1 MCGTILTLLKAQAK
15 IIIKFLE
22 PWILE
27 SKLVYLSQQQG
38 GSLEAVTTSSYTITK
53 YAISQVESQNAPKPY
68 IRLPTLWGFHLHK
81 HVAIVYT

>member
-1 MCGTILTLLKAQAK
+1 MKPYLTLLKAEDE
-15 IIIKFLE
+15 IIIMFLK

-68 IRLPTLWGFHLHK
+68 IPLPTFWGFHLHK
-81 HVAIVYT
+81 AM

>member
-1 MCGTILTLLKAQAK
+1 MCGAIFTLLKAQAK
-15 IIIKFLE
+15 IIIKFLK

-38 GSLEAVTTSSYTITK
+38 GSLEAVTTSSYPITKK

-68 IRLPTLWGFHLHK
+68 IRLPTLWGFHLHE
-81 HVAIVYT
+81 